1 MRLKYN
7 PFAIEE
13 KWQEKW
19 NAENT
24 FCVPNVSDKPKYYV
38 LEMFPYP
45 SGKLHMGHVRNY
57 TIGDVLARVKHAQGF
72 DVLHPMGWDA
82 FGMPAENAA
91 IKNKVH
97 PKNWTYENINNM
109 RRDMQRFGL
118 SYDWSRELATC
129 HPKYYGQGQ
138 ALFID
143 MYNKGLIYE
152 KESYV
157 NWDPVDQTVLANEQV
172 IDGRGWRSGALV
184 ERRSM
189 KQWFLKITDYADEL
203 LEDLEQLTDW
213 PDRVRV
219 MQENWI
225 GRSEGLTFKF
235 EVDGYADGFEVYTTR
250 PDTIMGVTFCSVA
263 AEHPLAGFVA
273 KDDPEAAAFIKE
285 CLSLGTALE
294 DIETAEK
301 KGYRTA
307 LSAIHPITGK
317 KVPVYIANYVLMGY
331 GTGAVMAVPA
341 HDERDFVFAA
351 KYGIDIK
358 TVIESPEAPADEA
371 WTGAG
376 TLINSG
382 PFDGLDNMTAK
393 GKVIDWFEAQ
403 GKGKKTINYRLR
415 DWGVSRQRYWGTPI
429 PFVNCD
435 SCGTVPVAKDQLPI
449 ELPDD
454 VEITGSGNPL
464 DIHPTW
470 KQTSCPKCGKPA
482 TRVTDTM
489 DTFVDSSW
497 YFARYTDVNA
507 AEPLNKQAANR
518 WLPVDQY
525 IGGIEHAI
533 LHLLYARFFTK
544 VLRDLGYV
552 SVDEPFKALLTQG
565 MVINNSYQ
573 NGDGE
578 YINPVDVVTDADGT
592 ATHAKTGETLKVNR
606 LEKMSKSK
614 NNGVDP
620 SVLIDKYGC
629 DTLRLFMMFM
639 APPERDLEWSDAA
652 VDGAWRFL
660 GRLWGLVYRAP
671 FDVLEIPS
679 QVQPV
684 ATLTGQA
691 KALKQ
696 ATHKAIRKVTDDVNR
711 YQFNTMIAA
720 VMELSNTLSTVKA
733 GADEPTRIAYRE
745 GVEAALRLLN
755 PVVPHVTEE
764 LWSHLGHTDTLWNTP
779 WPTYEADAVVDD
791 EITLVVQVNGKLR
804 TRLTVAADITKE
816 DAEKAAM
823 DALADSL
830 SGLTVR
836 KCIVVPGRL
845 VNVVAN

>member
-1 MRLKYN
+1 MTVKYN

-13 KWQEKW
+13 KWQKTW
-19 NAENT
+19 NAEDTFRVSNT
-24 FCVPNVSDKPKYYV
+24 SAKPKYYV

-57 TIGDVLARVKHAQGF
+57 TIGDVLARVKHAQGY

-97 PKNWTYENINNM
+97 PKKWTYANIDAM
-109 RRDMQRFGL
+109 RADMQRFGL

-143 MYNKGLIYE
+143 MYTKGLIYE

-172 IDGRGWRSGALV
+172 IDGKGWRSGAPV

-203 LEDLEQLTDW
+203 LADLQQLTDW
-213 PDRVRV
+213 PERVRL

-225 GRSEGLTFKF
+225 GKSEGLTFRF
-235 EVDGYADGFEVYTTR
+235 AVDGHTDGFEVYTTR

-263 AEHPLAGFVA
+263 AEHPLAAFVA
-273 KDDPEAAAFIKE
+273 EKDPEAAAFVKE

-294 DIETAEK
+294 AIETAEK
-301 KGYRTA
+301 KGYDTGLKA
-307 LSAIHPITGK
+307 VHPVTGD

-331 GTGAVMAVPA
+331 GTGAVMGVPA
-341 HDERDFVFAA
+341 HDERDFAFAQ
-351 KYGIDIK
+351 KYGLGIK
-358 TVIESPEAPADEA
+358 TVIQSNEAPSEGP
-371 WTGAG
+371 WTGTG
-376 TLINSG
+376 TLVNSG
-382 PFDGLDNMTAK
+382 PFNGLDSTAAK
-393 GKVIDWFEAQ
+393 GAVIDWFEQ
-403 GKGKKTINYRLR
+403 NTLGKRTLNYRLR

-429 PFVNCD
+429 PFITCP
-435 SCGTVPVAKDQLPI
+435 SCGTVPVPKEQLPV
-449 ELPDD
+449 ELPED

-464 DIHPTW
+464 DKHPTW
-470 KQTSCPKCGKPA
+470 KHTPCPKCGTA
-482 TRVTDTM
+482 AQRVTDTM

-573 NGDGE
+573 NAAGD
-578 YINPVDVVTDADGT
+578 YINPVDVDLKADGT
-592 ATHAKTGETLKVNR
+592 ATHLKTGEALTVNR
-606 LEKMSKSK
+606 MEKMSKSK

-620 SVLIDKYGC
+620 SVLVDRYGA

-652 VDGAWRFL
+652 VDGAWRFI
-660 GRLWGLVYRAP
+660 GRLWNLVHRAP
-671 FDVLEIPS
+671 FALPEAQALPIG
-679 QVQPV
+679 
-684 ATLTGQA
+684 TLGGEA
-691 KALKQ
+691 KTLKR
-696 ATHKAIRKVTDDVNR
+696 TVHKTIRKVTDDVNR
-711 YQFNTMIAA
+711 FQFNTMIAA
-720 VMELSNTLSTVKA
+720 VMELSNALGSVGE
-733 GADEPTRIAYRE
+733 GADDATRTVYRE

-755 PVVPHVTEE
+755 PIIPHVTEE
-764 LWSHLGHTDTLWNTP
+764 LWAHLGHTTRLWDTP
-779 WPTYEADAVVDD
+779 WPTVDPAAVVDD
-791 EITLVVQVNGKLR
+791 EITLVVQMNGKLK
-804 TRLTVAADITKE
+804 TRLTVPADISQQ
-816 DAEKAAM
+816 DAQKRAV
-823 DALADSL
+823 DALADQL
-830 SGLTVR
+830 AGLTVR